1 MEARLHEINYSY
13 TKPNSI
19 YELTYQEIRRAL
31 HGKNLIEE
39 QKGGESPEKK
49 IGGKRKISRPSEQDK
64 RVHKEFK
71 RKHNLS

>member
-1 MEARLHEINYSY
+1 MMEARLHGMKYTY
-13 TKPNSI
+13 TKPNSL

-49 IGGKRKISRPSEQDK
+49 IGGKKISRPTKQDK
-64 RVHKEFK
+64 KVHEEFK